1 MKDRWKNRR
10 AMAWIALI
18 VGCVYPFA
26 VLFSDS
32 TGLAEIAASV
42 YLFLSAI
49 VGAYIGFATL
59 DDKWQPDEK
68 EKDLM

>member
-1 MKDRWKNRR
+1 
-10 AMAWIALI
+10 
-18 VGCVYPFA
+18 
-26 VLFSDS
+26 LFSDS